1 MIRIRPV
8 DENDLKSLLE
18 LAQMAGFG
26 LTSLPKDQE
35 LLSQRILESS
45 RSFSMA
51 PVKPGGEL
59 YFFVMEDMEKG
70 RVVGTSAIVSKVGG
84 FEPFYAYRLEKRRH
98 ESLSL
103 GIRKEIMTLHLVKE
117 HNGPTEIGSLFLA
130 PDSRKKG
137 AGRLLSLFRF
147 LFIANYPLRFE
158 RNVIAEMRGV
168 VDQAG
173 RSPFW
178 EALGKHFFDLDF
190 PVADYM
196 SLKDKRF
203 ISELLPEIPIYAPL
217 LPKSAQEVIGKVHK
231 DTEPALK
238 MLKSEGMRFQGM
250 VDIFEGGPVIGC
262 RADRVRVVKESQKA
276 EIGKIVPEGAGDYQ
290 LLVNTELEN
299 FRACSGKIVNLGKTE
314 IGITQDIAEAL
325 EIGPGDEVVY
335 SPLKAKPR
343 EVEDEWWDGDPP
355 MSTETGW

>member
-8 DENDLKSLLE
+8 NENDLESLLG

-35 LLSQRILESS
+35 LLSQRILESR
-45 RSFSMA
+45 RSFSIT

-59 YFFVMEDMEKG
+59 YFFVMEDMAEG
-70 RVVGTSAIVSKVGG
+70 EVVGTSAIVSKVGG

-130 PDSRKKG
+130 PNFRKKG

-147 LFIANYPLRFE
+147 LFIANFPLRFE

-168 VDQAG
+168 VDEYG

-203 ISELLPEIPIYAPL
+203 ISELLPDIPIYAPL
-217 LPKSAQEVIGKVHK
+217 LPKSAQDVIGKVHK

-262 RADRVRVVKESQKA
+262 RADSIRIAVERKKA
-276 EIGKIVPEGAGDYQ
+276 KIGKIEPCHQGDYQ
-290 LLVNTELEN
+290 LLVNMELEN
-299 FRACSGKIVNLGKTE
+299 FKACSGKINHLGENE
-314 IGITQDIAEAL
+314 IGITSDIAQAL
-325 EIGPGDEVVY
+325 EVGYGDEVIY

-343 EVEDEWWDGDPP
+343 EVGDQWWDGDPRIS
-355 MSTETGW
+355 MESGW